1 MRVGL
6 SAAQSPAIKQLLLGQ
21 LQEAVS
27 IYGTAP
33 GTVESVKAIPLHR
46 PKDPA
51 GILYISALP
60 LSMAKIC
67 HRPATDIA
75 AELAAYLQGKTS
87 ASVSDAGQ
95 PPLHAGELEIAVAA
109 VPPGWLHFQLTEPGK
124 ANWLQFLTQLPA
136 SCRTPNRVSIDR
148 FGNEVVGQAGRLPLQ
163 GSQPQAPFDPA
174 SLFPVQYASARCC
187 SLLRLAHRDGLLALA
202 QPHWHVIAPAPFPWL
217 DTEAHAITLRLAHPA
232 ERRLIS
238 QLVAALDAS
247 ETPADCLKLATAVS
261 QAFENFYSACR
272 IWGEVKTES
281 PKLAQ
286 ARLGLLMATLSVL
299 RLLLYRLGVP
309 APDEL

>member
-1 MRVGL
+1 MKVGL

-21 LQEAVS
+21 LQEALS
-27 IYGTAP
+27 IYGTVP
-33 GTVESVKAIPLHR
+33 ETVESVKAIPLHR
-46 PKDPA
+46 PKDPTR
-51 GILYISALP
+51 ILYISALP

-75 AELAAYLQGKTS
+75 AELAAYLSAKTS
-87 ASVSDAGQ
+87 Q

-136 SCRTPNRVSIDR
+136 SCRTPNRVSI
-148 FGNEVVGQAGRLPLQ
+148 EPLQ
-163 GSQPQAPFDPA
+163 KSQPQLSFDPA
-174 SLFPVQYASARCC
+174 SLFTAQYASARCS

-202 QPHWHVIAPAPFPWL
+202 QPDWHVIAPAPFPWL
-217 DTEAHAITLRLAHPA
+217 DTEAHPGTGAITLRLAHPA

-238 QLVAALDAS
+238 QLVAALDTS
-247 ETPADCLKLATAVS
+247 ETPADCQKLATAVS
-261 QAFENFYSACR
+261 QAFENFHSACR

-286 ARLGLLMATLSVL
+286 ARLGLILATLSVL
-299 RLLLYRLGVP
+299 RLLLYPLGVP
-309 APDEL
+309 VPDEL

>member
-1 MRVGL
+1 VRVGL

-21 LQEAVS
+21 LQEALS

-51 GILYISALP
+51 RILYISALP

-75 AELAAYLQGKTS
+75 TELATYLSAKT
-87 ASVSDAGQ
+87 GQ
-95 PPLHAGELEIAVAA
+95 PPLHVGELEIAVAA
-109 VPPGWLHFQLTEPGK
+109 VSPGWLHFQLTETGK

-148 FGNEVVGQAGRLPLQ
+148 FGNGAVGQASRLPLQ
-163 GSQPQAPFDPA
+163 ESQPQAPFDPA
-174 SLFPVQYASARCC
+174 CLFPVQYAGARCC

-202 QPHWHVIAPAPFPWL
+202 QPHWLVIAPAPFPWL
-217 DTEAHAITLRLAHPA
+217 DTEAHPGTGAITLRLAHPA

-247 ETPADCLKLATAVS
+247 ETPADCLKFATAVS

-286 ARLGLLMATLSVL
+286 ARLGLIVATLSVL

>member
-1 MRVGL
+1 VKVGL
-6 SAAQSPAIKQLLLGQ
+6 SAAQSPAIKLLLLGQ
-21 LQEAVS
+21 LQEALS
-27 IYGTAP
+27 IYATAP
-33 GTVESVKAIPLHR
+33 GTVESLKAIPLHR

-51 GILYISALP
+51 RILYISALP
-60 LSMAKIC
+60 LSMAQIC

-75 AELAAYLQGKTS
+75 AELAAHLQEKKP

-95 PPLHAGELEIAVAA
+95 PPLHAGDLEIAVAA
-109 VPPGWLHFQLTEPGK
+109 VPPGWLHFQLTEPGL
-124 ANWLQFLTQLPA
+124 ANWLQFLTQLPVLGELPQPESPPQL
-136 SCRTPNRVSIDR
+136 SC
-148 FGNEVVGQAGRLPLQ
+148 
-163 GSQPQAPFDPA
+163 DPA
-174 SLFPVQYASARCC
+174 SRFPAQYASARCC
-187 SLLRLAHRDGLLALA
+187 SLLRLAHREGLLALA
-202 QPHWHVIAPAPFPWL
+202 QPHWHAIAPAPFPWL
-217 DTEAHAITLRLAHPA
+217 DTEAHPITLRLAHPA

-286 ARLGLLMATLSVL
+286 ARLGLILATLSAL